1 MAHADRSTSAAVLHD
16 SRAEVSYA
24 RRQLEGAVTK
34 LRVTEVVHS
43 ITAEEAA
50 VAQQAATAAGVEVV
64 ALRVRICPK

>member
-1 MAHADRSTSAAVLHD
+1 MARRDSSTSAAALHD
-16 SRAEVSYA
+16 SRAEVSDA
-24 RRQLEGAVTK
+24 RRQLEVAVMK
-34 LRVTEVVHS
+34 LRGTEVAQS